1 MCEVAHCARRW
12 LAQRVSGVAMVSLL
26 ALLVPRVAE
35 ASGFHVDEQS
45 ARATGRGGAV
55 IAHSVDPSAVY
66 YNPAGIAELHGV
78 RLLLGASLVRPSA
91 KFTPA
96 GGGPETDADTDTF
109 VLPQLFASWR
119 ASGLVSLGVGV
130 YSPYGLALDWP
141 ASSPGRASVR
151 QAELRTL
158 FITPVWALN
167 LSQWVPGLSVALGA
181 DLVPASVRLTRDVL
195 FGTDVASAALSGT
208 AFGLGGRA
216 GITYRPSALPILCFG
231 LSYHSPVQLDFRGD
245 ADFDAPA
252 AYRGSLPPDG
262 AVSTRVTL
270 PQQLML
276 GIALAPLPAWEL
288 ELDGNWRGWS
298 SYDRLDIELPNGQV
312 QSSAKDWQ
320 DSLTVRLGTE
330 LTFEERWAARLGA
343 VWDQTPIPSS
353 TLDFQ
358 LPDVNRIA
366 LSGGFGGELT
376 SALRADLGVLYVLPK
391 SRSTGTAPLEPPVK
405 GRFGIDAWVV
415 NLSLGIQLDVP
426 EAAPLAEGERWRR

>member
-1 MCEVAHCARRW
+1 
-12 LAQRVSGVAMVSLL
+12 MVSLV
-26 ALLVPRVAE
+26 ALLLPRAAQ

-66 YNPAGIAELHGV
+66 YNPAGLADLHGV
-78 RLLLGASLVRPSA
+78 RLQLGASLVRPSA
-91 KFTPA
+91 DFTPA
-96 GGGPETDADTDTF
+96 GGGPETAADTDTF

-119 ASGLVSLGVGV
+119 ASGLVALGVGV

-141 ASSPGRASVR
+141 VSSPGRASVR

-208 AFGLGGRA
+208 GFGLGGRA
-216 GITYRPSALPILCFG
+216 GVAYRPSGLPMLSFG

-270 PQQLML
+270 PQQLMM

-312 QSSAKDWQ
+312 QSSAKNWQ
-320 DSLTVRLGTE
+320 NSLTVRLGTE

-366 LSGGFGGELT
+366 VSGGFGGELT

-391 SRSTGTAPLEPPVK
+391 SRSTGSAPLEPPVK
-405 GRFGIDAWVV
+405 GRFGIDAWVF
-415 NLSLGIQLDVP
+415 NLSVGIELDVP
-426 EAAPLAEGERWRR
+426 EAAPLADGERWRR